1 MIALLVALNFYFNFC
16 MGALIPIVPRLSPE
30 TAGWAFTAFSLFKVV
45 CLLPSG
51 KISDRLGH
59 GRAMALAICLQVC
72 ALLTIAAVP
81 EAPWAGRILEGAA
94 LAQGTISTLALLRM
108 ASESIEDFAKRT
120 RTLLGVGSTGFLFGP
135 LAGYIAIGSTSISP
149 SRLLVGLAAIGAIAI
164 VVQLRIA
171 HRFQEREA
179 TAAATHTP
187 SGADFFSLGLALAMA
202 KVVGVGWQPLLG
214 WWANHEMGLSP
225 ARAGASFVAIGIAF
239 GVGATQL
246 RRVPFAATS
255 VMVVVGFALLEYSVT
270 HASAHWWIAIVLVG
284 AWFGDFLTRTMALLG
299 WNDPTKL
306 GVTNARWLAL
316 TDLPMALTP
325 AIVWPLRSAPDWSF
339 RSTIAAVALTLAL
352 GGYFVG
358 TRLRARI
365 PS

>member
-1 MIALLVALNFYFNFC
+1 
-16 MGALIPIVPRLSPE
+16 
-30 TAGWAFTAFSLFKVV
+30 V

-59 GRAMALAICLQVC
+59 GRAMALAITLQVS

-81 EAPWAGRILEGAA
+81 EAPWLGRILEGAA

-108 ASESIEDFAKRT
+108 ASATIDEFAKRT
-120 RTLLGVGSTGFLFGP
+120 RLLLGVGSTGFLFGP
-135 LAGYIAIGSTSISP
+135 LAGYVAIGSSTFSP
-149 SRLLVGLAAIGAIAI
+149 SRLLVALAGAGAIAI

-171 HRFQEREA
+171 HRFHEHEA
-179 TAAATHTP
+179 TAAATHAP

-202 KVVGVGWQPLLG
+202 KVLGVGWQPLLG

-246 RRVPFAATS
+246 RRVPFAVTS
-255 VMVVVGFALLEYSVT
+255 IMVVVGFALLEYAVT
-270 HASAHWWIAIVLVG
+270 HASPVWWIAIVLVG
-284 AWFGDFLTRTMALLG
+284 AWFGDFITRAMALLG

-306 GVTNARWLAL
+306 GATNARWLAL

-325 AIVWPLRSAPDWSF
+325 AVVWPLRSASDWSF
-339 RSTIAAVALTLAL
+339 RAVIAAVALTLAL

-358 TRLRARI
+358 TRLRARLV
-365 PS
+365 S